1 MSKRIFD
8 FVVSLLGLISLSWL
22 LLLIF
27 LSIAI
32 GNKHNGIFKQLRV
45 GRNGNLFMIYKF
57 CTMHPKTQSI
67 SGLSQFLRD
76 SKLDE
81 LPQLYNVLIGD
92 MSFVGPR
99 PDIPGYYDTLKGD
112 ERKVLQLRPG
122 ITSEASLKYR
132 DEEETLANHENAQ
145 QHNDSV
151 IFPDKIKMNLEYYHR
166 RTFWYDIKIIMRT
179 LFGSWKQ

>member
-99 PDIPGYYDTLKGD
+99 PDIPGYYDTLKG
-112 ERKVLQLRPG
+112 ENRKILELRPG
-122 ITSEASLKYR
+122 ITSAASLKYK
-132 DEEETLANHENAQ
+132 DEEAMLANQENARQ
-145 QHNDSV
+145 YNDEV
-151 IFPDKIKMNLEYYHR
+151 LFPDKVRMNLEYYYDR
-166 RTFWYDIKIIMRT
+166 SFWYDIRIVLRT
-179 LFGSWKQ
+179 IFGN